1 MGSRSWTLSLHLHL
15 LVLSSLLLLQ
25 VVPSFPEELT
35 KEGQPKGHVTLHYE
49 DHKETIPTMETTAL
63 SGTQNI
69 LLQHAVKDLLGFKDL
84 PAAGTPKPR
93 VDKWNGKGGPRGR
106 DEAPKYMMKLYE
118 KYKYGG
124 AISNGQQYGNTAR
137 SISAATGNFFLRFL
151 LQFYKTCLAERHLS
165 IVA

>member
-1 MGSRSWTLSLHLHL
+1 MGKQKPEMQRVQILKSQL
-15 LVLSSLLLLQ
+15 
-25 VVPSFPEELT
+25 PDPDFPDGTTTFTMNVKNVE
-35 KEGQPKGHVTLHYE
+35 
-49 DHKETIPTMETTAL
+49 IPAEETTAL

-84 PAAGTPKPR
+84 PATGTPKPR

-137 SISAATGNFFLRFL
+137 SISASIGKFGFFLKII
-151 LQFYKTCLAERHLS
+151 LQNPF
-165 IVA
+165 

>member
-25 VVPSFPEELT
+25 VVPSFPEEVT
-35 KEGQPKGHVTLHYE
+35 EQGQPKGHVTLHYE
-49 DHKETIPTMETTAL
+49 DHKETIPTVETTAL

-84 PAAGTPKPR
+84 PATGTPKPR

-137 SISAATGNFFLRFL
+137 SISASIGKFVFFLKII
-151 LQFYKTCLAERHLS
+151 LQNPF
-165 IVA
+165 